1 MKTTAI
7 VVLLVAVGAVTT
19 AYGGPRRQQKAQRPQ
34 DLQQELR
41 PNAVPRPNAGARPN
55 AVRPAVQRSLLQ
67 NDIYAF
73 YVKQFQQ
80 AGEVSPEVLA
90 KLLPFLEQFLDERFE
105 IAARRTRALNQL
117 RQAINRNGTDD
128 EFRRF
133 SRELDEADAE
143 FLANHEKFLRNLD
156 PLLTPRQQAR
166 IRMLQ
171 NQADNRLR
179 QRLEALQNPN
189 AQQRRANAPAASD
202 K

>member
-7 VVLLVAVGAVTT
+7 VVLLLGVGAVTT
-19 AYGGPRRQQKAQRPQ
+19 VYGGPRRQQKAQRPQ

-41 PNAVPRPNAGARPN
+41 PNAAPRPN
-55 AVRPAVQRSLLQ
+55 AVRPAVRRSLLQ

-80 AGEVSPEVLA
+80 AGEVSPDVIP
-90 KLLPFLEQFLDERFE
+90 KILPFLDQYLDERFQ
-105 IAARRTRALNQL
+105 IAERRTRALNQL

-128 EFRRF
+128 EFKRF

-143 FLANHEKFLRNLD
+143 FLANHEKFLRNVD

-166 IRMLQ
+166 VRMLQ

-179 QRLEALQNPN
+179 QMLEALQNPSGP
-189 AQQRRANAPAASD
+189 ARRANAPATSD